1 MSIFKKKG
9 QDFYNV
15 LNEKYVPTPLPNYGM
30 GLHNFVTSEY
40 PMNKKEVVKERY
52 EGVEKSLEDVIATC
66 DKHSSGTECDNIID
80 GQHKHLVAEHEVAI
94 ATNENQIARIEAA
107 REMRKE
113 SLNLKINPLKEKI
126 AKLESE
132 IEPLENLRSQFQ
144 ISIGHRS
151 VSAGLL
157 VTLIAMIVD
166 ACLNYSFLQNVLLS
180 NAALLMLTVIGM
192 SVMSDGSMM
201 ALGVFLSRR
210 KEKFVSKPLFMTTCI
225 SLVAMFLL
233 SIVASVM
240 IRWGSMPETY
250 GTINAA
256 GEFVGKTTYSLADYG
271 VTLITAFI
279 TTGTGLL
286 SFAFSLDENAH
297 LVSIREHKKKELA
310 KCRTELDPLLNELH
324 FLENAP
330 DLQEWDDRKRAAA
343 EHQIEA
349 TRLGLKL
356 HCRKLMAVSI
366 KDADFT
372 ERMANSGE
380 ALIKKPSTT
389 DTDIAK
395 MPTVIPMNKIC

>member
-1 MSIFKKKG
+1 MIFKKKEK
-9 QDFYNV
+9 DFYSV
-15 LNEKYVPTPLPNYGM
+15 LNEKYVPSPLPSYGM
-30 GLHNFVTSEY
+30 GLQNFVTSEY

-52 EGVEKSLEDVIATC
+52 EGVEKSLEDVITTC
-66 DKHSSGTECDNIID
+66 DKHSSGSECDNIID

-107 REMRKE
+107 RKMRKE
-113 SLNLKINPLKEKI
+113 SLTLKINPLKEKI
-126 AKLESE
+126 SKLESE
-132 IEPLENLRSQFQ
+132 IEPLENLRSQFELH
-144 ISIGHRS
+144 IGHRTI
-151 VSAGLL
+151 SAGLL

-180 NAALLMLTVIGM
+180 NAALLMLTVTGM

-210 KEKFVSKPLFMTTCI
+210 KEKFVSKPLFITTCI

-250 GTINAA
+250 GIINAA

-310 KCRTELDPLLNELH
+310 KCRAELDPLLNELH

-330 DLQEWDDRKRAAA
+330 DLHEWDDRKRAAA

-356 HCRKLMAVSI
+356 HCRKLMTARVN
-366 KDADFT
+366 DPDFT
-372 ERMANSGE
+372 ERMAKSGE
-380 ALIKKPSTT
+380 DLIEKPSTT
-389 DTDIAK
+389 DTYIDK
-395 MPTVIPMNKIC
+395 MPTVIPLNKIC

>member
-1 MSIFKKKG
+1 MSIFKKREK
-9 QDFYNV
+9 DFYSV
-15 LNEKYVPTPLPNYGM
+15 LNDKYVPTPLPRYGM
-30 GLHNFVTSEY
+30 GLENFVTSEY

-52 EGVEKSLEDVIATC
+52 EGVEKSLEDVITTC

-80 GQHKHLVAEHEVAI
+80 AQHQHQIAEHEVAVANI
-94 ATNENQIARIEAA
+94 ANQIERIEAA
-107 REMRKE
+107 RKMRKD
-113 SLNLKINPLKEKI
+113 SLNLKINPLKDKI

-233 SIVASVM
+233 SIAASVM

-279 TTGTGLL
+279 TTSTGLL

-310 KCRTELDPLLNELH
+310 KCRAELDPLLNELH

-356 HCRKLMAVSI
+356 HCRKLMTVQI
-366 KDADFT
+366 KDPDFT
-372 ERMANSGE
+372 ERMAKSGE
-380 ALIKKPSTT
+380 DLIEKPSTT